1 MKNGQI
7 AEVSSPKKH
16 TWDYTSAFVISFD
29 PFNVGLVMVMILD
42 PLIWAPIDDGGSGS
56 GMWVS
61 IDGGGSG
68 LVHSSLQTI
77 GSSSWF
83 VMPEIL
89 HGYCLNDF
97 ENWVFSLADGES

>member
-7 AEVSSPKKH
+7 AEVSSPRKH
-16 TWDYTSAFVISFD
+16 TLGIHTSTFVISFD
-29 PFNVGLVMVMILD
+29 PFHVDLVMVVALD

-56 GMWVS
+56 AMWVS

-77 GSSSWF
+77 GSSSRF
-83 VMPEIL
+83 VHARNSTWLLSE
-89 HGYCLNDF
+89 
-97 ENWVFSLADGES
+97 